1 MFFFSSNFCL
11 VFLPRR
17 IFASLFA
24 VIDHSNRPGVTFFL
38 FASFLAACR
47 RDADRNRG
55 PGRVPGSPRNLSIR
69 PTRSPPHRPPTYSFF
84 ASMCP
89 LFAPV
94 LPLSSLQFSST
105 AVLASIYAR
114 SFDSSLSFE
123 FFLFSVSPLPS
134 ISFQPFHRRSF
145 FIFVAIRSSF
155 RVLSYCRT
163 LFLPFPFVTDL
174 TSRVSHNSSLLSRY
188 FLSFPPPSLSSRTV
202 TGPLRI
208 LLLESARK
216 KSRRS

>member
-1 MFFFSSNFCL
+1 MPIEIAVL
-11 VFLPRR
+11 AVFQ
-17 IFASLFA
+17 
-24 VIDHSNRPGVTFFL
+24 DHPGICQF
-38 FASFLAACR
+38 
-47 RDADRNRG
+47 
-55 PGRVPGSPRNLSIR
+55 VPLDHR
-69 PTRSPPHRPPTYSFF
+69 PTAHRLTVSSLLCAPSLP
-84 ASMCP
+84 
-89 LFAPV
+89 PV

-123 FFLFSVSPLPS
+123 FFLFSISPLPS
-134 ISFQPFHRRSF
+134 ISFQPFHRRYF

-155 RVLSYCRT
+155 RVLPYCRT
-163 LFLPFPFVTDL
+163 LSLPFPFVTDL

-188 FLSFPPPSLSSRTV
+188 FLSFPPPPPLSSRTV